1 MEILKK
7 HPEIKGLMGPE
18 PLTKYVVGAT
28 VALQIGCAWMSL
40 TWSWPAYLALIYVI
54 GATANHSLFLA
65 IHELSHNLGF
75 KSVNANKFLGML
87 ANLPIGIPYSI
98 TFKPYH
104 MEHHRYQGDE
114 GIDTDIPTELEA
126 FLVTKTATSYVD
138 HTLRKFVFMFCQ
150 IFAYAFRPMLVKPD
164 LVPKDKWIVMN
175 WAVQVPTLN
184 SPPPL
189 VPPSLSLSGSVSG
202 DQGMLPWAFFLGPV
216 PNCPISSLQRAGRLL
231 YWPHFPKTIPTHI
244 DQCTKCQAFPPSNSN
259 FKKMCHV
266 GVPHRERG
274 VASFVEIWR
283 QQAEEGECY
292 IELHRGNEWALWG
305 CSAFIHGGWESHAAS
320 TAQNRPFSNYAW
332 TLL

>member
-1 MEILKK
+1 MGRGGEDAATRRSNFEFRGGVPEPHAARKMEILKK

-87 ANLPIGIPYSI
+87 ANLPIGIPYCI

-164 LVPKDKWIVMN
+164 LVPKDRWIVMN
-175 WAVQVPTLN
+175 WAVQIAFDGAMVYLFGPKVMLYFLLSTFFAGSIHPTAGHFLAEHYVVEGKAETYSYYGPLN
-184 SPPPL
+184 MLTYNVGYHNEHHDFPNIAWRNLPKVREIAPEFYNDLPQCKSWP
-189 VPPSLSLSGSVSG
+189 
-202 DQGMLPWAFFLGPV
+202 GMIFNYIFNDKLGPYARV
-216 PNCPISSLQRAGRLL
+216 
-231 YWPHFPKTIPTHI
+231 KTG
-244 DQCTKCQAFPPSNSN
+244 
-259 FKKMCHV
+259 KK
-266 GVPHRERG
+266 G
-274 VASFVEIWR
+274 
-283 QQAEEGECY
+283 Q
-292 IELHRGNEWALWG
+292 
-305 CSAFIHGGWESHAAS
+305 
-320 TAQNRPFSNYAW
+320 
-332 TLL
+332 